1 MLHPPLNWLQLGR
14 PEGITSATWETFR
27 LGIVSEHSEAAPEA
41 EHGQPAIA
49 DETSELSNPFN
60 SSLREEFWCDI
71 GFPKERRWWE
81 DTEEPNT
88 SADTMIGLLG
98 DMGSLMNKADA
109 EAILNPVGRKS
120 YEIGLASSSTPNVGT
135 VSTIASSNVS
145 IYSRKESIE
154 NQNKMKKERGGA
166 TDVKFVLGAVICL
179 GSVNIRSLSRHPCRA

>member
-1 MLHPPLNWLQLGR
+1 MHVRRFKGESRSNGAMHPGAPPAAELA
-14 PEGITSATWETFR
+14 SAGEAGGAYICDVGDISAGDR
-27 LGIVSEHSEAAPEA
+27 EHSEAAPEA
-41 EHGQPAIA
+41 EHGQPAI
-49 DETSELSNPFN
+49 DDDTSKLSSPFN
-60 SSLREEFWCDI
+60 SSLCEEFWCDI

-154 NQNKMKKERGGA
+154 NQNKMKKKKGEMLRM
-166 TDVKFVLGAVICL
+166 
-179 GSVNIRSLSRHPCRA
+179 